1 MKTFDIWS
9 EGFAT
14 NGEQGG
20 AQKMR
25 AAAPGEDFK
34 DACNKAFAGD
44 HYYDA
49 ERGTYWGCRLFDNQV
64 EAIRSFG

>member
-9 EGFAT
+9 EGFVT
-14 NGEQGG
+14 NGERGG

-25 AAAPGEDFK
+25 EAAPGEDFK
-34 DACNKAFAGD
+34 DACKRAFAGD

-49 ERGTYWGCRLFDNQV
+49 DHNTYWGCRLFDNQV